1 MLACRFGSKRVEEEI
16 AMGAGTRRVW
26 ALIAAAAVVLGAAIF
41 AGCGSSGGGGG
52 SDSEKGGTIALL
64 LPETKTTR
72 YEEQDKPNFER
83 RGQEPSQNCKVVYS
97 KAKPDPPQQQQQAEA
112 PAPKGA
118 EED

>member
-83 RGQEPSQNCKVVYS
+83 RGKEHFKKCKVVYS
-97 KAKPDPPQQQQQAEA
+97 RAEHEPPKQQRQGEA
-112 PAPKGA
+112 PGTHGA
-118 EED
+118 